1 MPNHMRKP
9 LKSLSTNLFNMIE
22 SVTDAPTKNAELNP
36 INIICI
42 RFSSLYFSIYFNRK
56 IKNMFANLNTRFKK

>member
-42 RFSSLYFSIYFNRK
+42 RFSSLYFSIYFF
-56 IKNMFANLNTRFKK
+56 IMLFLNYI